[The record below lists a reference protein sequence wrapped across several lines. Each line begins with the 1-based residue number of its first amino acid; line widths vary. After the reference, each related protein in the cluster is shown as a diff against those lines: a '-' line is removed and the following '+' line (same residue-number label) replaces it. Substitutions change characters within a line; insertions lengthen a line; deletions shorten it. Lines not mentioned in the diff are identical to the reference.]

1 MAQLNEAIK
10 SYEKMLQAIR
20 KAKRAALNIED
31 YTERMK
37 RIQELQD
44 KERKVVMQFNK
55 QYEALR
61 GQDK

>member
-1 MAQLNEAIK
+1 
-10 SYEKMLQAIR
+10 MLQSIR
-20 KAKRAALNIED
+20 KSKRAALNIED

-44 KERKVVMQFNK
+44 KERSVVMRFNK
-55 QYEALR
+55 QYEKLR